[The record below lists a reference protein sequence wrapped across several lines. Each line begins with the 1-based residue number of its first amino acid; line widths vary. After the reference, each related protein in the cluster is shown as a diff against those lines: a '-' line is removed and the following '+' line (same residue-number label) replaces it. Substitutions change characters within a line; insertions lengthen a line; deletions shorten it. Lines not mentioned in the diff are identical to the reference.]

1 MRIAGLSW
9 EVSGFDMSGRSP
21 SRIIGFYWI
30 GQTNLAVPVR
40 MNQTRLLDSA
50 LRGVFRIAAALG
62 LRVFG
67 RKHLP
72 ASRPDRSWTHRATD
86 VLLATWPLTWVP
98 LILLGMILL

>member
-1 MRIAGLSW
+1 LSW

-30 GQTNLAVPVR
+30 GLSILVVPVR
-40 MNQTRLLDSA
+40 MNQTRLLDGA
-50 LRGVFRIAAALG
+50 LLGVFRIAAAPG

-72 ASRPDRSWTHRATD
+72 ASRPDRCRTHRATV
-86 VLLATWPLTWVP
+86 VLPATWPLTWVA
-98 LILLGMILL
+98 LILLGKILL